1 MSFNTPLNKSE
12 YGFSPSNRL
21 GLSLLA
27 MSSSRYFTKFK
38 IGKVSLSS
46 LGPTLNIIY
55 TGRSSWDSQ
64 GDTPNSESIL
74 YIPGVNIL
82 LGFEN
87 GGGIGINIAKGF
99 EKYINDSPSD
109 IDEELK
115 IFTFSINYRTV
126 VDKRIEWL
134 WY

>member
-1 MSFNTPLNKSE
+1 
-12 YGFSPSNRL
+12 
-21 GLSLLA
+21 